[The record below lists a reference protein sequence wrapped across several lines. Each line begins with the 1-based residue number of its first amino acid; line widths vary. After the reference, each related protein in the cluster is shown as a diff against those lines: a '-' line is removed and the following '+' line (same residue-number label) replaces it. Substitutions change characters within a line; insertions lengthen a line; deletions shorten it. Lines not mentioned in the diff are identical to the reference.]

1 MNSFLLGLISMGVIG
16 NFRFDADK
24 GAGSGGGAGADKGTA
39 GDKGAS
45 GGGDDIAAIV
55 KQLKADND
63 AMKAEIA
70 SLKGTPAPT
79 DKTLIDKVKDD
90 RKAKDDQAASQK
102 DMEKALTFTLRS
114 QEFLK
119 DNEAVFPK
127 ELTELFKAAD
137 KETYDSPVQKANAI
151 KAEVMRSFFNVQANM
166 DVLTPSMKQT
176 LEDYLKLT
184 KNGREEKANVVFE
197 NVFEPA
203 LAMVKNQKKAEEIQR
218 ARMGHGTP
226 SDADSAMKEK
236 LRNIGKKHYLREREK

>member
-1 MNSFLLGLISMGVIG
+1 MNRFLLGLISMGVIG

-24 GAGSGGGAGADKGTA
+24 GGAGGGAPPPKAEDKP
-39 GDKGAS
+39 
-45 GGGDDIAAIV
+45 DDIAAIV

-70 SLKGTPAPT
+70 SLKGTPPPT
-79 DKTLIDKVKDD
+79 DKTLIDKVKDAS
-90 RKAKDDQAASQK
+90 KAKDDLAANQK
-102 DMEKALTFTLRS
+102 DMEKALTFTLKS
-114 QEFLK
+114 QDFLK

-151 KAEVMRSFFNVQANM
+151 KAEVMRSFFHIQSNM

-184 KNGREEKANVVFE
+184 KNGREEKANMVFE

-203 LAMVKNQKKAEEIQR
+203 LAMIKSQKKAEEIQR